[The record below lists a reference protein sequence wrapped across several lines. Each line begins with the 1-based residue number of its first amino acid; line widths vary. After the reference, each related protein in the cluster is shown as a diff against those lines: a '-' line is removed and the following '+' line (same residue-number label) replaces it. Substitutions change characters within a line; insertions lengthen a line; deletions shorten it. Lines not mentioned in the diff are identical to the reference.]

1 MAALSPGPAP
11 LEPKDPL
18 DAGTLRQLQELGD
31 DDPDFLPGVL
41 RSFRTHATSAVAT
54 LEAAVRAGDAAAVKR
69 AAHSLKG
76 GAGNVG
82 ARGLASRCAAL
93 EAVAVGG
100 GNLAV
105 ALADVVAE
113 ARRVGARI
121 DAELD
126 GGRGR
131 G

>member
-1 MAALSPGPAP
+1 MFAPAPGPAP

-18 DAGTLRQLQELGD
+18 DPGTLRQLQDLGD

-41 RSFRTHATSAVAT
+41 RSFRDHATSAVAT
-54 LEAAVRAGDAAAVKR
+54 LEAAVRAGDTAAVKR

-76 GAGNVG
+76 GAGNIG
-82 ARGLASRCAAL
+82 ARDLSSRCAAL
-93 EAVAVGG
+93 EAATVGRGDLVA
-100 GNLAV
+100 
-105 ALADVVAE
+105 ALGDVVAE

-121 DAELD
+121 DAELT